1 MVVVVHDN
9 DLMKIGGS
17 PLKIWEATAEQLRA
31 VDIGSGFDPRFSGER
46 VPTLAE
52 ALAACKGVS
61 RVDIEL
67 KDYGHNERLEERVI
81 ELVEAAGMQNEIV
94 TMSLSRDMVAK
105 MKRLRPEWTSG
116 LLTAKAVGDLTG
128 VPGGL
133 PGRRKSDGDAPLHP
147 GAHRA
152 GKPVYVWT
160 VDDPAQMVR
169 MIGLGVDGL
178 ITNRPGVA
186 REVVDRYARMTE
198 AERLLLFIITSFGAE
213 ADVTPPAGELRP

>member
-1 MVVVVHDN
+1 MHDN
-9 DLMKIGGS
+9 DLMKVGGS
-17 PLKIWEATAEQLRA
+17 PLKVWDSTAEQLHA
-31 VDIGSGFDPRFSGER
+31 VDIGSGFDARFSSER
-46 VPTLAE
+46 PPTLAE

-67 KDYGHNERLEERVI
+67 KFYGHNQRLEERVI
-81 ELVEAAGMQNEIV
+81 EIVEAAGMQNDIV

-105 MKRLRPEWTSG
+105 MKQLRPAWTSG

-128 VPGGL
+128 VPADFL
-133 PGRRKSDGDAPLHP
+133 AVEKAMATRRFIRN
-147 GAHRA
+147 AHRA

-160 VDDPAQMVR
+160 VDDPAKMVR

-186 REVVDRYARMTE
+186 REVLDHYMRMTE
-198 AERLLLFIITSFGAE
+198 AERVLLFIVTSFGAE
-213 ADVTPPAGELRP
+213 PDVTPQASELRP